1 MRTSKDVSSIFCF
14 PFFFF
19 FFFFFFCC
27 FFCFCV
33 VFYLFFDKQI
43 HSSTVYRFQP
53 RVIDI
58 LLIINKAVWL
68 SRWMHCFLKDYLF
81 RSFIVYFAFFVW
93 RRVRFFRRTITSM
106 ASYKSRFFFF
116 YSVTVTK
123 KERIMN
129 FASFYV
135 ILGWLNTKLNG
146 LGKNIFITLS
156 PANGKTL
163 TAIKRHRC
171 LEV

>member
-1 MRTSKDVSSIFCF
+1 
-14 PFFFF
+14 
-19 FFFFFFCC
+19 
-27 FFCFCV
+27 
-33 VFYLFFDKQI
+33 
-43 HSSTVYRFQP
+43 
-53 RVIDI
+53 
-58 LLIINKAVWL
+58 
-68 SRWMHCFLKDYLF
+68 
-81 RSFIVYFAFFVW
+81 
-93 RRVRFFRRTITSM
+93 M
-106 ASYKSRFFFF
+106 ASYKSSFFFLF
-116 YSVTVTK
+116 RDCNQ

-146 LGKNIFITLS
+146 LGKNIFMTLS

>member
-19 FFFFFFCC
+19 FFFFWFC
-27 FFCFCV
+27 FF
-33 VFYLFFDKQI
+33 FFLRFFPFLWQADPLVYSLSI
-43 HSSTVYRFQP
+43 STKGYRHF
-53 RVIDI
+53 VN
-58 LLIINKAVWL
+58 NKAVWL